1 MIVLLIQI
9 VLLAVVNGVPSLKT
23 IIKNTGI
30 GPGSYY
36 PWLYVQ
42 VWLIMPLI
50 VVFVRKVPIW
60 LSFLIML
67 FISIIAEY
75 IFVPI
80 ENVEHVEELY
90 RILPARYLMIFYLGC
105 IWPILKD
112 KQKYIFYSLAG
123 ISALMILNDLYL
135 PENMQVANILMG
147 GDRTFVLERIS
158 LVYCF
163 LCTYTNG
170 DIGKNT
176 LFGSVDTS
184 R

>member
-36 PWLYVQ
+36 PWLYFQ

-50 VVFVRKVPIW
+50 VVFVRKIPIW

-90 RILPARYLMIFYLGC
+90 RILPARYLMIFYLHFY
-105 IWPILKD
+105 LK
-112 KQKYIFYSLAG
+112 
-123 ISALMILNDLYL
+123 
-135 PENMQVANILMG
+135 
-147 GDRTFVLERIS
+147 
-158 LVYCF
+158 
-163 LCTYTNG
+163 
-170 DIGKNT
+170 T
-176 LFGSVDTS
+176 LFFAQNTS
-184 R
+184 FFLHIIKIYCIFVT